1 MTSSSDFV
9 PRRRNGASGPLS
21 GALESLVSVVDAVS
35 ATGSALL
42 HGIGRTI
49 NMVHRGIVFRRT
61 VSTLSSLDD
70 RTLRDIGVARADI
83 IRIAEEACDNWS

>member
-1 MTSSSDFV
+1 MSHAAETV
-9 PRRRNGASGPLS
+9 RPVHCQAPLNPWYPLS
-21 GALESLVSVVDAVS
+21 TQFPPPDS
-35 ATGSALL
+35 ASP
-42 HGIGRTI
+42 GIGRTI

-70 RTLRDIGVARADI
+70 RTLRDIGIARADI